1 MKFASDTA
9 PEQSAVEPE
18 DERLVFYDVEVY
30 PNLFVVCW
38 KYQGDANVVRMINP
52 DGKAIEELCKDAA
65 RRLQQP
71 AL

>member
-38 KYQGDANVVRMINP
+38 KYQGDANVSQ
-52 DGKAIEELCKDAA
+52 DD
-65 RRLQQP
+65 QP
-71 AL
+71 